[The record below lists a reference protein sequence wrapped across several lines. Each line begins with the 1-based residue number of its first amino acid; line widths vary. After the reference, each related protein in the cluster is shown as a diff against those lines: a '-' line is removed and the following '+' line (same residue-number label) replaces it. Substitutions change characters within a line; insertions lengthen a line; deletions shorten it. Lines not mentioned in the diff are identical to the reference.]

1 MKGEI
6 VGRNLRSAGPTKHN
20 PEDDRKSKRT
30 ARNHEIEEEN
40 SENGELAPNSK
51 IDRPKP
57 GPRSKRVEFD
67 VPDVENVEEVE
78 KPKKP
83 KTMPYVLVPP
93 LKSHEKAKFQPRI
106 EPIPVV
112 EKRMPA
118 YKHQAPIE
126 SEVDVESLIRTL
138 KEQKLEITQG
148 QFLGV
153 VNPQCRKKDVEA

>member
-93 LKSHEKAKFQPRI
+93 LNSHEKAKFQPRI

-112 EKRMPA
+112 EK
-118 YKHQAPIE
+118 
-126 SEVDVESLIRTL
+126 
-138 KEQKLEITQG
+138 
-148 QFLGV
+148 
-153 VNPQCRKKDVEA
+153 